1 MRFLS
6 LLAAASALS
15 LATANALAADKDV
28 VVVNTP
34 LPVTGTVNAAVTNTS
49 ANPVPVTVTNSVN
62 ATVLPYQSTAS
73 VGDSSTCGG
82 NQCYFSFA
90 PVPAGKRLAVQ
101 NVSGQVATAARNVI
115 FERGQVAFFVGIP
128 STAQG
133 YFTQPTT
140 MYYEPG
146 EVPSAR
152 IFTGALTSASSL
164 IVTVVGM
171 LVPAN

>member
-6 LLAAASALS
+6 ILATASVLS
-15 LATANALAADKDV
+15 LAMANAQAADRSV
-28 VVVNTP
+28 VVINTP
-34 LPVTGTVNAAVTNTS
+34 LPVTGTVNATVTNTS
-49 ANPVPVTVTNSVN
+49 ANPVPVTVTNAAN

-73 VGDSSTCGG
+73 VADSSTCGG

-90 PVPAGKRLAVQ
+90 PVPAGKRLVVQ
-101 NVSGQVATAARNVI
+101 NVSGQVATAARTVL
-115 FERGQVAFFVGIP
+115 FERGQVVFFVVIP

-152 IFTGALTSASSL
+152 IFTGALTSAGSL
-164 IVTVVGM
+164 VVTVVGM